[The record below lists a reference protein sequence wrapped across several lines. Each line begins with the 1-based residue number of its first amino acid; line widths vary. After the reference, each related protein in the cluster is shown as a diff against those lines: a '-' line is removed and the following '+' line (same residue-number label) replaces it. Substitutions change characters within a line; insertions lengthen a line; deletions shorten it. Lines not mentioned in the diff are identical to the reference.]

1 MQKDRVTSKR
11 CPLTSSLRHTV
22 GHSDGCKLSN
32 SYRNPRS
39 SCCRGEDLDHSTVE
53 PRMYSTLSRDICMQK
68 GSSTR
73 GGVTAQRS
81 GLGRVT
87 SFCGNSMNPFQG
99 QGHCQQLPYFPYQAP
114 PLKRPV
120 TFQIATPKNT
130 ALACVLGDALTPHP
144 NSSNLTERLNLC
156 IPLSKKAW
164 M

>member
-22 GHSDGCKLSN
+22 RYSDGCKLSN

-39 SCCRGEDLDHSTVE
+39 SCCRAEDLDHSTVE
-53 PRMYSTLSRDICMQK
+53 PRMYSTQSRDICMQK

-81 GLGRVT
+81 ALGRVT

-114 PLKRPV
+114 PLKEACHLSDCHTKEHGSGMCPWGCPHA
-120 TFQIATPKNT
+120 TSKQFQP
-130 ALACVLGDALTPHP
+130 D
-144 NSSNLTERLNLC
+144 
-156 IPLSKKAW
+156 
-164 M
+164 